1 MSPTLIEWCATTLE
15 TLTGSTDITLAQY
28 LMTVESPSAVE
39 EYVTIYLGGGEEVK
53 NFATE
58 FVRRRNQQN
67 EANENQKRT
76 KKKKSKKA
84 AAH

>member
-1 MSPTLIEWCATTLE
+1 
-15 TLTGSTDITLAQY
+15 
-28 LMTVESPSAVE
+28 VESPSAVE

-67 EANENQKRT
+67 EANENKKRT

-84 AAH
+84 AH